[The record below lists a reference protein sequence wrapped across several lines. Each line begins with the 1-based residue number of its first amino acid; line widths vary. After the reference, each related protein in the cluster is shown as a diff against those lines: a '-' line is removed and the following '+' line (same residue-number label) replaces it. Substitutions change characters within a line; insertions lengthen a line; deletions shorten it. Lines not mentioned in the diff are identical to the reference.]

1 MNGQRCVAVNLLI
14 DDRAEQSLKG
24 GLLLWQADSEG
35 AGFGDEFGQFGVGGG
50 ESGHGFDGVVGELA
64 GWTGARTGHSGMIAV
79 FLIKK
84 CFVIT

>member
-1 MNGQRCVAVNLLI
+1 MDGKRRIAVNLLI

-50 ESGHGFDGVVGELA
+50 ESGYGFNGVVGKFA
-64 GWTGARTGHSGMIAV
+64 GWAGARRHGDECSWMRQRVVSDT
-79 FLIKK
+79 
-84 CFVIT
+84 